1 MLEVSVV
8 IWDLGSL
15 TVLQVNDFGFLL
27 LFMLLFLTAPGVY
40 AYRGLKRRHKMQSI
54 KSVRIIKYIV
64 SGLGNPIKMSKVMT
78 KLEREWK
85 EVALSQETKR
95 EESYQKYKMND

>member
-8 IWDLGSL
+8 ICDLGSL

-27 LFMLLFLTAPGVY
+27 LLMLLFLTAPGVY
-40 AYRGLKRRHKMQSI
+40 AYRGLNCRHKMQSI
-54 KSVRIIKYIV
+54 KT
-64 SGLGNPIKMSKVMT
+64 VMT
-78 KLEREWK
+78 KLKREGK
-85 EVALSQETKR
+85 EVALAQETKR